1 MTEIEEPLSPKR
13 PETTDVQRSRNVFG
27 TLTTEP
33 KTKFL
38 GTLPEQDAILKITR
52 AHCPSITK
60 LILQQELHKKGDNK
74 GNIHYHFLV
83 CTANP
88 MSRTKLD
95 GFRSALST
103 WHPGRHDVQFAKS
116 VKAVELYVFKEHVT
130 HDPYTE
136 GYTGAEIASIAN
148 QAVREHPPVVK
159 TTNANKYEEQILEQV
174 TEFMNVNHYKINY
187 YTRQLHAEDGRAK
200 RFTDQPSFFE
210 KLTKETNMLKEYGQR
225 GYKLIQEYIKDAN
238 LHALPYFKPNK
249 DYISFN
255 NAVYCFTE
263 GKRYEPTDP
272 VVKDITPIRHFY
284 QDFPQAAP
292 MAYLFLIR
300 HHGWSYGQFL
310 RQYGAMFTPKQH
322 RDLCMYLWGP
332 PVTGKTMFYIP
343 LIEVYGDMV
352 GNFTKDGKFSL
363 ALLPDKLLAV
373 LDEIDIWSEKDIAL
387 DLTKKLLEGTEFT
400 VARKNRD
407 PGVVQPIHT
416 FISTNTKPPEAVDE
430 KGNRSYHIEAVLS
443 RIHPYETRE
452 LDSRDEDIARTVAKD
467 EAAAWAILCT
477 QKHPYIVVPPD
488 YFPSV

>member
-1 MTEIEEPLSPKR
+1 MAEEASIPL
-13 PETTDVQRSRNVFG
+13 PETTTAQQSRNVFG

-38 GTLPEQDAILKITR
+38 GTPEEQEAILKIIR
-52 AHCPSITK
+52 DQCPSITK

-83 CTANP
+83 CTFSP
-88 MSRTKLD
+88 MRYTKLQ
-95 GFRSALST
+95 GFRSILST

-116 VKAVELYVFKEHVT
+116 VKAVELYLFKDHIT

-136 GYTGAEIASIAN
+136 GYTEAEIASIGN
-148 QAVREHPPVVK
+148 QAIRKHPPPVK

-174 TEFMNVNHYKINY
+174 SEFMAINHYKINY

-225 GYKLIQEYIKDAN
+225 GYKLIQEYIKDFN

-255 NAVYCFTE
+255 NAVYGFTA
-263 GKRYEPTDP
+263 GKRYEPNDP

-284 QDFPQAAP
+284 ADFPQTAP
-292 MAYLFLIR
+292 TSYLFLIR
-300 HHGWSYGQFL
+300 HHKWSLVQFL
-310 RQYGAMFTPKQH
+310 RQYGAMFKPKEH

-343 LIEVYGDMV
+343 LIEVFGDMV

-363 ALLPDKLLAV
+363 AMLPDKLLAV
-373 LDEIDIWSEKDIAL
+373 LDEIDIWSEKDLAL

-407 PGVVQPIHT
+407 PGVVQPMHT
-416 FISTNTKPPEAVDE
+416 FITTNIGPPTVSKETSH
-430 KGNRSYHIEAVLS
+430 RSYHIEAVLS
-443 RIHPYETRE
+443 RIHPYETRD
-452 LDSRDEDIARTVAKD
+452 LDSLDEGIARTVAKD
-467 EAAAWAILCT
+467 EAPAWAILCT
-477 QKHPYIVVPPD
+477 QSEPYITIPPD
-488 YFPSV
+488 YFPS